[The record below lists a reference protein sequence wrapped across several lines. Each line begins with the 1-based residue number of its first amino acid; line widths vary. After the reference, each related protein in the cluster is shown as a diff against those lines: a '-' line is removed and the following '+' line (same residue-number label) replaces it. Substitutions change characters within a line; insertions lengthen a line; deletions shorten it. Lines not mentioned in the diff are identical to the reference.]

1 MRQISNFLR
10 HFPIAIMP
18 AVRHI
23 ALALQLDEPYLQHQG
38 VLLGVQR
45 YAREQAA
52 WNLVVDEHPTLAG
65 TRPSVAATRYHGVI
79 ARAAPALQ
87 RQLRRRGIP
96 FVNTWYQH
104 ARPDTPGVYLDA
116 PRIGRMAAEHLT
128 ARGFRRLGYFG
139 LADSRQALEFGSAFA
154 QQAASQ
160 GIPCVTEALE
170 DGSCLDPRYWQ
181 KLQAHL
187 VRFLDQV
194 TPPTGIFVIAPWTAR
209 VLITLCQRRDWN
221 VPRDV
226 AVIVLDNIRS
236 VAVMPPM
243 ITCIDS
249 NYERVGYE
257 AAALLD
263 RLMAGED
270 PPKRTIMVPPKGM
283 IARES
288 TDYFAAEDETVRAA
302 LQYISKH
309 LSHRLT
315 VRQIAEG
322 ICVAP
327 RSLQRKF
334 EATLGRPVSAEI
346 RRLRLEL
353 AKRLLSDKE
362 LRIAQVARAAGFGSA
377 LAMNQVFQR
386 ELSLSPRA
394 YRKSLE
400 E

>member
-1 MRQISNFLR
+1 
-10 HFPIAIMP
+10 MP
-18 AVRHI
+18 AIRNI

-45 YAREQAA
+45 YAREHAA
-52 WNLVVDEHPTLAG
+52 WNLIVDEHPTLSGA
-65 TRPSVAATRYHGVI
+65 RSKNAVMRYDGVI
-79 ARAAPALQ
+79 ARAAPAVQ
-87 RQLRRRGIP
+87 QQLRRRRIP

-104 ARPDTPGVYLDA
+104 ARADTPGVYLDA
-116 PRIGRMAAEHLT
+116 PRIGRMAAAHLT

-139 LADSRQALEFGSAFA
+139 LADSRQALEIGVAFA
-154 QQAASQ
+154 QESESEGVACA
-160 GIPCVTEALE
+160 TEALE
-170 DGSCLDPRYWQ
+170 DGSCVDPGYWK

-187 VRFLDQV
+187 VRFLDRV

-209 VLITLCQRRDWN
+209 LLITLCQLRGWN
-221 VPRDV
+221 VPRDI
-226 AVIVLDNIRS
+226 AVIVLDNVRS
-236 VAVMPPM
+236 AAVMPPQ

-249 NYERVGYE
+249 NYEQVGFE

-263 RLMAGED
+263 RLITGDD
-270 PPKRTIMVPPKGM
+270 PIERTIFVPPKGM

-288 TDYFAAEDETVRAA
+288 TDYFAVEDETVRTA
-302 LQYISKH
+302 LQYISKRLH
-309 LSHRLT
+309 QRLT
-315 VRQIAEG
+315 VRQIAES

-334 EATLGRPVSAEI
+334 EATLGRPVSVEI

-377 LAMNQVFQR
+377 LAMNQVFHR

-394 YRKSLE
+394 YRKSLA
-400 E
+400 